1 MQVMSN
7 GRVRRSGAEWREVLD
22 RQNASGLSA
31 EEFCEREGIRLGSF
45 ARWRHKLGTGRV
57 AREFVSVRPMAPA
70 TTAPAWTLEV
80 ILPNGCR
87 LRFGA

>member
-45 ARWRHKLGTGRV
+45 MRWQAKLAAGRV
-57 AREFVSVRPMAPA
+57 AREFVSVRPVSPA
-70 TTAPAWTLEV
+70 MTAPSWSLEV

>member
-7 GRVRRSGAEWREVLD
+7 GRVRRSGGEWREVLD
-22 RQNASGLSA
+22 RQKASGLSA
-31 EEFCEREGIRLGSF
+31 KEFCEREGIRLGSF
-45 ARWRHKLGTGRV
+45 MRWQRKLAAGLV
-57 AREFVSVRPMAPA
+57 AREFVSVKPMAPA